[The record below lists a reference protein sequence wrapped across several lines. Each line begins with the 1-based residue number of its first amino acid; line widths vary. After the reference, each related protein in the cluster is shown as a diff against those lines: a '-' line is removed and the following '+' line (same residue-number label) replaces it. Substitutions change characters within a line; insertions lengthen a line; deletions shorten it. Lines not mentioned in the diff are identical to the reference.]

1 MANLRGGVTPDRRGE
16 ATRLSSQNI
25 HVWANTWTRTVTVDL
40 SKDGRVSITVTDDK
54 SYRGHDR
61 TILDV
66 ELPCN
71 EGEDKDSFAPVIHL
85 KGIDLTPAII
95 AELLGRPEEPV
106 PVPLLGET

>member
-1 MANLRGGVTPDRRGE
+1 MANLRGGVESDRRGE
-16 ATRLSSQNI
+16 ATRLSSKHI
-25 HVWANTWTRTVTVDL
+25 HVWANTWTRMVTVDL

-54 SYRGHDR
+54 GVGCGHDR

-71 EGEDKDSFAPVIHL
+71 EGEDQDSFTSIIKY
-85 KGIDLTPAII
+85 KGVELTPAILS
-95 AELLGRPEEPV
+95 EMLGRPEA

>member
-1 MANLRGGVTPDRRGE
+1 M
-16 ATRLSSQNI
+16 
-25 HVWANTWTRTVTVDL
+25 VTVDL

-54 SYRGHDR
+54 SNRGHDR

-95 AELLGRPEEPV
+95 AELLGRPEPI
-106 PVPLLGET
+106 PLPLLGET

>member
-16 ATRLSSQNI
+16 ATRLSSQHI
-25 HVWANTWTRTVTVDL
+25 HVWANTWTRVVGVDL
-40 SKDGRVSITVTDDK
+40 GKDGRASITVTDGNK
-54 SYRGHDR
+54 
-61 TILDV
+61 TVLEV
-66 ELPCN
+66 ELPDN
-71 EGEDKDSFAPVIHL
+71 EGENADSFAPVIRL

>member
-16 ATRLSSQNI
+16 ATRLSSQHI

-40 SKDGRVSITVTDDK
+40 GKDGRTSIAVTDGNK
-54 SYRGHDR
+54 
-61 TILDV
+61 TVLEV
-66 ELPCN
+66 ELSCN
-71 EGEDKDSFAPVIHL
+71 EGKEIDSFAPVIHL

-95 AELLGRPEEPV
+95 SELLGRPEPI